1 MANGVYRTALG
12 KTVNMDQLRL
22 KHENDRA
29 VGNMNANARG
39 DIVAADGTVVKGRN
53 QRMQEHY
60 QHRAPVD
67 LTKIQKR

>member
-22 KHENDRA
+22 KHEKERA
-29 VGNMNANARG
+29 FGNMNANARG

-67 LTKIQKR
+67 LTKIRKR

>member
-1 MANGVYRTALG
+1 MAKGIYRTALG
-12 KTVNMDQLRL
+12 KTINMDQLRL
-22 KHENDRA
+22 QNEKNRA

-67 LTKIQKR
+67 LTKIHKR

>member
-1 MANGVYRTALG
+1 MAKGIYRTALG

-22 KHENDRA
+22 LHEQAKA